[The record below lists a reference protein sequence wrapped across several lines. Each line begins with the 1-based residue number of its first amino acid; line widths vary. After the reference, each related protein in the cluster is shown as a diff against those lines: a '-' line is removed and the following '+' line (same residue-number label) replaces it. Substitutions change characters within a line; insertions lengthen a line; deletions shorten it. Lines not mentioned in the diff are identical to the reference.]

1 MTGRRM
7 LALATLLLLTA
18 VARAEPVAVVSD
30 VQVTERGAKQYVI
43 QVRSTAA
50 QPFDVVPS
58 GKRRRLTVALHG
70 ARLGKVPAVG
80 RAPFGRV
87 KLKTGHGGDVVLRVQ
102 LRKGWKASVRQ
113 GGSPN
118 VVDVRIER

>member
-1 MTGRRM
+1 MTARSLLGI
-7 LALATLLLLTA
+7 LLLIATI
-18 VARAEPVAVVSD
+18 ARAEPTTVVSD
-30 VQVTERGAKQYVI
+30 LQVSERGTKQYVL

-70 ARLGKVPAVG
+70 ARLGKIPAVG
-80 RAPFGRV
+80 RTPFGRV
-87 KLKTGHGGDVVLRVQ
+87 KLKTGHDGDVVLRLQ